1 LRLRGRIDPAG
12 VDAAVERIGDLGID
26 LATKSGQTAERRLDV
41 AAGAAKTVVQIEMAK
56 RGVEVVAPHQAH
68 DAAAEPD
75 AFGVS
80 GRAVERLGGLD
91 EFIGLALIIA
101 ARIGRL
107 GPVRGRGL
115 ARLLLRVSVTAL
127 GESASAST
135 RQHKSHNK
143 SGNGEMAQDRILK
156 LKHPSTHKFPDL
168 LPAVPA

>member
-1 LRLRGRIDPAG
+1 

-41 AAGAAKTVVQIEMAK
+41 AAGAAETVVEIEMAE
-56 RGVEVVAPHQAH
+56 RGVEVVEPHQTY

-80 GRAVERLGGLD
+80 GRAVEGLGGFD
-91 EFIGLALIIA
+91 EFVGLALVVLG
-101 ARIGRL
+101 RI
-107 GPVRGRGL
+107 
-115 ARLLLRVSVTAL
+115 ARLRRIAVGGLGLLILGVGVSAL
-127 GESASAST
+127 GKRASARD
-135 RQHKSHNK
+135 RQRRSHHKICDK
-143 SGNGEMAQDRILK
+143 SGNGEMAQNRISK